1 MCCAEGGTDGE
12 SSSARMGNADML
24 KRRINLMGKELS
36 FNGFRRFSL
45 SCIPVSNQ
53 VRTVFNLGL
62 RKQTRLKRVVSELL
76 KQSQVEVVMAGVES
90 ELSLF

>member
-1 MCCAEGGTDGE
+1 
-12 SSSARMGNADML
+12 MGNADML

-53 VRTVFNLGL
+53 VRTVFNWQIQG
-62 RKQTRLKRVVSELL
+62 RSATKMNPVT
-76 KQSQVEVVMAGVES
+76 GG
-90 ELSLF
+90 